1 MLTLTA
7 TQKEIIHHL
16 IAAHERRP
24 WGSKI
29 AKYFR
34 AFTGAFSPDRPFTF
48 YFLSANHPIM
58 YVYDP
63 RPAEQRSSR
72 EVFRTEC
79 ERKKPKILEITR
91 FFEYLVDNE
100 YVQMEYRGIEGRPQR
115 PVGYD
120 AVWRK
125 YSDFYNDIMTGL
137 SFVCLS
143 NFTPTEKLLNCGIPT
158 RSPVSL
164 ENPSSKS
171 F

>member
-1 MLTLTA
+1 NPAFPITMITVTS
-7 TQKEIIHHL
+7 TQKEVIHHL
-16 IAAHERRP
+16 IAAHEKRP

-34 AFTGAFSPDRPFTF
+34 AFTGAFSPDMPFTF

-72 EVFRTEC
+72 EIFRGEC
-79 ERKKPKILEITR
+79 ERKKSKILAITR
-91 FFEYLVDNE
+91 FFEYLAEYE
-100 YVQMEYRGIEGRPQR
+100 YVSMEYRGIQGRPLR
-115 PVGYD
+115 PLGYD
-120 AVWRK
+120 GVWRK

-143 NFTPTEKLLNCGIPT
+143 DFTPTEKLYALWKT
-158 RSPVSL
+158 RIGA
-164 ENPSSKS
+164 
-171 F
+171 